1 MNWNS
6 VMAAGV
12 FYKKPKVKRKK
23 VKSKKAR
30 PKLPNSSKF
39 YRSAEWLEL
48 RYKTLVQYGRKCMCC
63 GTEDAV
69 FHVDHIKPRS
79 KYPELQ
85 LDPNNLQI
93 LCEAC
98 NLGKS
103 NKDETD
109 FRLCKTSG
117 KTSKMAKMV

>member
-12 FYKKPKVKRKK
+12 FHKKTKKKRKRTG
-23 VKSKKAR
+23 VKPTGPKAPR
-30 PKLPNSSKF
+30 STKF
-39 YRSAEWLEL
+39 YRSPEWLEL
-48 RYKTLVQYGRKCMCC
+48 RYKALVRYGRKCMCC

-79 KYPELQ
+79 KYPQ
-85 LDPNNLQI
+85 LALDFNNLQI

-109 FRLCKTSG
+109 FR
-117 KTSKMAKMV
+117 